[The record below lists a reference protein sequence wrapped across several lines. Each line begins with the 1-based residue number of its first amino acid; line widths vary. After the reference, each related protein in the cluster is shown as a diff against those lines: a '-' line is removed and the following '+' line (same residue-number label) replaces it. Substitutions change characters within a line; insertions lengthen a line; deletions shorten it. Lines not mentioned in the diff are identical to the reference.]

1 MQKGKL
7 LIIDDNR
14 SVLTAL
20 DLLLQDK
27 FGVISMYTNPNKIT
41 SIENLDSYDVVLLDM
56 NFSAGINTGNEGLYW
71 LKRLKEMAPEVSIIM
86 MTAYGDVELA
96 VRALKEGAMD
106 FILKPWNNEKLL
118 ATIQSA
124 FKLHQS
130 RKEVHILKQKQQHL
144 KHIINQDQKYIIGNS
159 RVINQLLNTVN
170 KVAKTDANV
179 LITGEN
185 GTGKELVAREIHR
198 CSERNEE
205 LLVKVDMGS
214 IPESLFESELFG
226 HIKGAFTDAH
236 KDRAGK
242 FETANGGTIFL
253 DEIGNLSYSLQSKLL
268 TVLQNR
274 EVFRIGSNTPIP
286 INIRLVCATNANL
299 EKMVDEGLFRED
311 LLYRINTI
319 YLEVPP
325 LRDREKD
332 ISLLAEFFLKKYAY
346 KYDKGNLSI
355 AKTALKKL
363 MTYKWPGNVRELQH
377 AVERSVIMSDDK
389 VLTEDDFIIKQRSTA
404 TVSQMDTTIEDMEQ
418 LMIANALDKNNGNY
432 TAAAEQLGITRQT
445 LYNKSKRLNSK

>member
-1 MQKGKL
+1 MQKGKI

-14 SVLTAL
+14 SILTAL

-27 FGVISMYTNPNKIT
+27 YQVISMYTNPNKIT
-41 SIENLDSYDVVLLDM
+41 SIENLHTYDVVLLDM
-56 NFSAGINTGNEGLYW
+56 NFSAGINTGNEGFYW
-71 LKRLKEMAPEVSIIM
+71 LKRLKEIAPDVSVIM
-86 MTAYGDVELA
+86 ITAYGDVALA
-96 VRALKEGAMD
+96 VRSLKEGAMD

-124 FKLHQS
+124 FKLRQS
-130 RKEVHILKQKQQHL
+130 RKEVSVLKQKQQHL
-144 KHIINQDQKYIIGNS
+144 KSIINQEQKYIIGNS
-159 RVINQLLNTVN
+159 RVINQLLDTVN

-198 CSERNEE
+198 RSDRNEE
-205 LLVKVDMGS
+205 ILVKVDMGS

-226 HIKGAFTDAH
+226 HLKGAFTDAH

-242 FETANGGTIFL
+242 FEAANGGTIFL
-253 DEIGNLSYSLQSKLL
+253 DEIGNLNYSLQSKLL

-286 INIRLVCATNANL
+286 VNMRLVCATNANL
-299 EKMVDEGLFRED
+299 EKMVEEGLFRED

-325 LRDREKD
+325 LRDRDKD
-332 ISLLAEFFLKKYAY
+332 IALLANFFLKKYAY
-346 KYDKGNLSI
+346 KYDKGNLTI

-363 MTYKWPGNVRELQH
+363 LNYKWPGNVRELQH
-377 AVERSVIMSDDK
+377 TIERSVIMCDDK
-389 VLTEDDFIIKQRSTA
+389 LLKEDDFLIKQRSNLPVA
-404 TVSQMDTTIEDMEQ
+404 QMDTTIEEMEK
-418 LMIANALDKNNGNY
+418 LMISNALDKNNGNY
-432 TAAAEQLGITRQT
+432 TAAAQQLGITRQT
-445 LYNKSKRLNSK
+445 LYNKSKRFNSK